1 MLFRSQSAAT
11 ALPPA
16 KLTLTKVVVN
26 DNGGSAVAADW
37 TLTANGLPFAAGV
50 EAPIDAG
57 TYALAESGGPT
68 GYTAGVWT
76 CAGGVL
82 VGGALTVTN
91 GQTATCSITNDD
103 QPAPTTTVVTS
114 APDPSLYGSLVTL
127 IATVTGSRGPSG
139 TVQFLVDGV
148 PVGTPVG
155 VVDGQAAASISTLSV
170 GSHTIAAQYSGDQ
183 NNAPSAGTTPH
194 ATIPRPLTVAADN
207 VTAIL
212 GSPLPA
218 FTVAVS
224 GGVVAGDDLG
234 ALSCTTAAPMTAA
247 RLSAVGGYPIICSG
261 YTNPNYTYTYLDGLL
276 SVVYRI
282 RVIEPTSG
290 GTFPTKSFVPIR
302 FLLTDVA
309 GNQIPDGEADALV
322 IPQRTC
328 QVEIVAT
335 GAQTEGPDC
344 AKYDSRSREFSDKW
358 KLRPHGTGAAQID
371 ITVQYLGT
379 PVITSQSVAIQIVP

>member
-1 MLFRSQSAAT
+1 
-11 ALPPA
+11 
-16 KLTLTKVVVN
+16 
-26 DNGGSAVAADW
+26 
-37 TLTANGLPFAAGV
+37 
-50 EAPIDAG
+50 
-57 TYALAESGGPT
+57 
-68 GYTAGVWT
+68 
-76 CAGGVL
+76 
-82 VGGALTVTN
+82 
-91 GQTATCSITNDD
+91 
-103 QPAPTTTVVTS
+103 
-114 APDPSLYGSLVTL
+114 
-127 IATVTGSRGPSG
+127 
-139 TVQFLVDGV
+139 
-148 PVGTPVG
+148 
-155 VVDGQAAASISTLSV
+155 
-170 GSHTIAAQYSGDQ
+170 
-183 NNAPSAGTTPH
+183 
-194 ATIPRPLTVAADN
+194 
-207 VTAIL
+207 
-212 GSPLPA
+212 
-218 FTVAVS
+218 
-224 GGVVAGDDLG
+224 
-234 ALSCTTAAPMTAA
+234 MTAA